1 MKPRRVDYLT
11 DLAYGAII
19 FVSVLLIIVVR
30 NEIGIAFGLGVL
42 VSYAIHVGWKMARF
56 DPEWMTQEL
65 AQNVEETLSEDIDEV
80 IDRLETVNERV
91 DRRPRTDE
99 IQDAVDDMSEGDE
112 TIDDIDGRPTAAEA
126 SAED

>member
-99 IQDAVDDMSEGDE
+99 IQEAVDDMSDGDE

>member
-11 DLAYGAII
+11 DLAYGVTI

-30 NEIGIAFGLGVL
+30 NDIGIAFGLGVL
-42 VSYAIHVGWKMARF
+42 ISYAIHVAWKMARF
-56 DPEWMTQEL
+56 DPQWMTEEV
-65 AQNVEETLSEDIDEV
+65 AENVEETLSEDIDKV

-99 IQDAVDDMSEGDE
+99 IQEAVDDIPDGGAAV
-112 TIDDIDGRPTAAEA
+112 DDIDGRPAKGAP
-126 SAED
+126 AED

>member
-11 DLAYGAII
+11 DFAYGVTI
-19 FVSVLLIIVVR
+19 FVSVILIIVVR
-30 NEIGIAFGLGVL
+30 NDIGIAFGLGVL

-56 DPEWMTQEL
+56 DPQWMTEEV
-65 AQNVEETLSEDIDEV
+65 AENIEETLSEDIDEV

-99 IQDAVDDMSEGDE
+99 IQEAVDDIPDGGASV
-112 TIDDIDGRPTAAEA
+112 DDIDGRPTAEA
-126 SAED
+126 ISED

>member
-56 DPEWMTQEL
+56 DPEWMSQEV
-65 AQNVEETLSEDIDEV
+65 AENVEETLSEDIDEV
-80 IDRLETVNERV
+80 IDRLEAVNERV

-99 IQDAVDDMSEGDE
+99 IQEAVDDMSEGDE

>member
-42 VSYAIHVGWKMARF
+42 VSYAIHVAWKMARF
-56 DPEWMTQEL
+56 DPEWMSQEV
-65 AQNVEETLSEDIDEV
+65 AENVEETLSEDIDEV
-80 IDRLETVNERV
+80 IDRLEAVNERV

-99 IQDAVDDMSEGDE
+99 IQDAVDDIAEGDE
-112 TIDDIDGRPTAAEA
+112 PLDDIDGRPTAGAA
-126 SAED
+126 AED

>member
-11 DLAYGAII
+11 DFAYGVII

-30 NEIGIAFGLGVL
+30 TDIGIAFGLGVL
-42 VSYAIHVGWKMARF
+42 ISYAIHVAWKMARF
-56 DPEWMTQEL
+56 DPQWMTQEV
-65 AQNVEETLSEDIDEV
+65 AENVEETLSEDIDKV

-99 IQDAVDDMSEGDE
+99 IQDAVGEMTEGEE
-112 TIDDIDGRPTAAEA
+112 TVEDIDGRPPTAEA

>member
-42 VSYAIHVGWKMARF
+42 VSYAIHVAWKMARF
-56 DPEWMTQEL
+56 DPEWMSQEV
-65 AQNVEETLSEDIDEV
+65 AENVEETLSEDIDEV
-80 IDRLETVNERV
+80 INRLEAVNERV

-99 IQDAVDDMSEGDE
+99 IQDAVDDMGEGDE
-112 TIDDIDGRPTAAEA
+112 TIDDIDGRPTAGA

>member
-11 DLAYGAII
+11 DLAYGVII

-30 NEIGIAFGLGVL
+30 NAIGIAFGLGVL
-42 VSYAIHVGWKMARF
+42 ISYAIHVAWKMARF
-56 DPEWMTQEL
+56 DPQWMTQEV
-65 AQNVEETLSEDIDEV
+65 AENVEETLSEDIDEV

-99 IQDAVDDMSEGDE
+99 IQDAVGEMTEGDE
-112 TIDDIDGRPTAAEA
+112 TVDDIDGRPPTAEV